1 MMSFGTPAWRP
12 WVLTEESSRPI
23 IRRAVEYGI
32 NFFDTAD
39 MYSEGA
45 SEEVLGRAIRDF
57 AKRDEVIVAT
67 KVFYPIRQH
76 VNAGG
81 LSRKHILQAIDD
93 SLRRLHMEYVDL
105 YQIHRLDP
113 VTPIEETLEALHD
126 VVKAGKARYI
136 GASSMFAWQFVRM
149 VYTQRLRGWVQFVSM
164 QNHYNLIYREE
175 EREMNPFCRAE
186 GIGLIPWSPLA
197 RGFLAG
203 NRKRGRQDATLR
215 ETHDAYGHGLYYSD
229 ADYVVADR
237 VASVAERKRVL
248 PIQVALAWILRQPG
262 VTAPIVSVTKL
273 EQLEQLLTGASIKL
287 SDEDAAELQAP
298 YRPHPVLGHT

>member
-1 MMSFGTPAWRP
+1 
-12 WVLTEESSRPI
+12 
-23 IRRAVEYGI
+23 
-32 NFFDTAD
+32 
-39 MYSEGA
+39 
-45 SEEVLGRAIRDF
+45 
-57 AKRDEVIVAT
+57 
-67 KVFYPIRQH
+67 
-76 VNAGG
+76 
-81 LSRKHILQAIDD
+81 
-93 SLRRLHMEYVDL
+93 
-105 YQIHRLDP
+105 
-113 VTPIEETLEALHD
+113 
-126 VVKAGKARYI
+126 
-136 GASSMFAWQFVRM
+136 
-149 VYTQRLRGWVQFVSM
+149 M

-229 ADYVVADR
+229 ADYEVADR